1 MERPRKEDTD
11 GISGEKEQYR
21 VPRLAWKKKKG
32 SIAKEIV
39 KEEELF
45 LLNKNKV
52 RVQGI

>member
-1 MERPRKEDTD
+1 MERPWREDTD